1 MDRLIMIK
9 LGSVDKNKFR
19 KWCVSKN
26 HLMIREKWFGKEI
39 KEDRLNLWFG
49 IGVNFDKNLTKFEGL
64 EIDKGLYK
72 RCNEF
77 YGEDFNSLL
86 LIKYGNGSKLNLH
99 TDRDCFDNKVI
110 IFNSGICIFEY
121 DGVRKILEDGG
132 VYEIDGKKNH
142 GVIKCVGDRYSLSIR
157 KVVL

>member
-1 MDRLIMIK
+1 MIK
-9 LGSVDKNKFR
+9 LGSIDKNKFR
-19 KWCVSKN
+19 KWCISKN

-49 IGVNFDKNLTKFEGL
+49 IGVNFDKNLSKFEGL

-86 LIKYGNGSKLNLH
+86 LMKYGNGSKLKLH